1 MITLAALNKRERIL
15 LGVSVFLFL
24 FAMYI
29 RLIYR
34 PTLKSFR
41 EFKKQSWDSK
51 NQITNLTSQF
61 ADINEKKVVLEEEKN
76 NYQKLQKELDA
87 YEDKLFSQAQL
98 GSLLRKITESGAAHK
113 LDFISIA
120 PKKKETQELYLRFP
134 VEVKL
139 SSPYSSFLDY
149 LKELERISEV
159 LKVKSLNIELDKAV
173 SENPTVLIE
182 LSTVL
187 SDRPAAAGQAKVVSL
202 PSEAIKL
209 FTPDKPAPLASS
221 AKLEGVELNG
231 IIWKG
236 AEPTAIINNQ
246 IVRAGSAIGK
256 KKVVEITQDS
266 VILQEGDIKYT
277 LKIAR

>member
-15 LGVSVFLFL
+15 LGVSVFLLL
-24 FAMYI
+24 FALYV

-41 EFKKQSWDSK
+41 ESKKQSWDLK
-51 NQITNLTSQF
+51 NRITSLSSQF
-61 ADINEKKVVLEEEKN
+61 ANIDDEKKVLEQEKN
-76 NYQKLQKELDA
+76 NYQKLQKELDT

-98 GSLLRKITESGAAHK
+98 GNLLRKITESGAAHK

-120 PKKKETQELYLRFP
+120 PKKREAQELYLRFP

-139 SSPYSSFLDY
+139 SSPYSSFLEY
-149 LKELERISEV
+149 LKELEQISDV
-159 LKVKSLNIELDKAV
+159 LKVKNLNIELDKAV

-187 SDRPAAAGQAKVVSL
+187 SDRPASAGQAKVVSL
-202 PSEAIKL
+202 PSEGVKL
-209 FTPDKPAPLASS
+209 FTPDKPAPAASS

-246 IVRAGSAIGK
+246 IVKAGSNIGK

-277 LKIAR
+277 LKITR